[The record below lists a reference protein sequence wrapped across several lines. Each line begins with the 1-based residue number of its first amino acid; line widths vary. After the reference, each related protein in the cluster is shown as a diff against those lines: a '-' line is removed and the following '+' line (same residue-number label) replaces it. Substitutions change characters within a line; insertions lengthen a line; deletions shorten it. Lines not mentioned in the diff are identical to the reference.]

1 MLCVLHIV
9 ALMYNVIVMCGVCV
23 LYLYCIVYVPCL
35 ALILY
40 MCKLYYVCTLLPCC
54 GCRGSNTPPPFG
66 CIVVSQVHSH
76 RGASSDSKNI
86 LPVNVLPP
94 IAPTG
99 NFPPPT
105 MLAGP
110 LPPPGPMYPPPP
122 PGVCLRV
129 LSLFVELPLGVSK

>member
-1 MLCVLHIV
+1 MCIYVL
-9 ALMYNVIVMCGVCV
+9 
-23 LYLYCIVYVPCL
+23 CIVYVLCR
-35 ALILY
+35 ALILCT
-40 MCKLYYVCTLLPCC
+40 CKCYVCTLYYC

-94 IAPTG
+94 ITPTG
-99 NFPPPT
+99 SFPPPT

-110 LPPPGPMYPPPP
+110 PPPPGPMYPPPP

-129 LSLFVELPLGVSK
+129 LSLFVELLLGLSNSQAEKSRLVYLLVILNT